1 MSDSPTAPDAST
13 LPAGTPRP
21 APPGI
26 DPRGPRFGA
35 AVTAALLASTLLLGT
50 GPAATSLL
58 IVVALLFVLGVA
70 RGVQGTLQGLAFK
83 AWVRPR
89 LAPLTELEDPRP
101 PRFAQ
106 LVGLLV
112 VSAGLLIAALGIPA
126 GVPIAAAVAL
136 MAAFL
141 NAAFGLCLGCE
152 LYLLQRRWAPQH

>member
-1 MSDSPTAPDAST
+1 MPDSPTIPN
-13 LPAGTPRP
+13 AGTRSSGAPRTTP
-21 APPGI
+21 AGI

-35 AVTAALLASTLLLGT
+35 AITSVLLVITLLLGS
-50 GPAATSLL
+50 GAAATALL
-58 IVVALLFVLGVA
+58 TVVALLFVIGVA
-70 RGVQGTLQGLAFK
+70 RGVQGTPQGLAFR

-89 LAPLTELEDPRP
+89 LGPPPELEDPRP

-112 VSAGLLIAALGIPA
+112 VGTGLLLAALGVPA

-136 MAAFL
+136 VAAFL

-152 LYLLQRRWAPQH
+152 MYLLLRRWTPQH

>member
-1 MSDSPTAPDAST
+1 MSDPSTTPDT
-13 LPAGTPRP
+13 LPAGTPKP

-35 AVTAALLASTLLLGT
+35 GVTAALLVITLLLGT
-50 GPAATSLL
+50 GPTATALL
-58 IVVALLFVLGVA
+58 LVVALLFVLGVA
-70 RGVQGTLQGLAFK
+70 RGVQATLQGLAFK

-89 LAPLTELEDPRP
+89 LSPPTELEDPRP

-112 VSAGLLIAALGIPA
+112 VGTGLLFAALGFPA

-136 MAAFL
+136 VAAFL
-141 NAAFGLCLGCE
+141 NSAFGLCLGCE
-152 LYLLQRRWAPQH
+152 LYLLQRRLAHHN